1 MARESTRNLVLAAF
15 FVALGLLMPFFTAQV
30 PALGARFLP
39 MHLPVLLGGFILG
52 GPLALV
58 VGLITPLLRSFLFG
72 MPPMFPTA
80 VAMAFELAAYGLF
93 IGLVYR
99 KTGSVYP
106 ALISAMLGG
115 RLVWGLASFGLY
127 GLSGSSF
134 TWQMFAAG
142 AFLNALPGIVFQLL
156 AIPLI
161 VFGLQRAGILNVP
174 NKGLRR
180 DMGQRI

>member
-80 VAMAFELAAYGLF
+80 VAMAFELAAYGL
-93 IGLVYR
+93 
-99 KTGSVYP
+99 
-106 ALISAMLGG
+106 
-115 RLVWGLASFGLY
+115 
-127 GLSGSSF
+127 
-134 TWQMFAAG
+134 
-142 AFLNALPGIVFQLL
+142 
-156 AIPLI
+156 
-161 VFGLQRAGILNVP
+161 
-174 NKGLRR
+174 
-180 DMGQRI
+180 

>member
-80 VAMAFELAAYGLF
+80 VAMAFELAAYGL
-93 IGLVYR
+93 L
-99 KTGSVYP
+99 TGVLYQRTRQVFL
-106 ALISAMLGG
+106 ALILAMLGG
-115 RLVWGLASFGLY
+115 RLVWGVVSLVLY
-127 GLSGSSF
+127 GLTGSAFGWQVF
-134 TWQMFAAG
+134 TASVFI
-142 AFLNALPGIVFQLL
+142 NPLPGIIFQ
-156 AIPLI
+156 I
-161 VFGLQRAGILNVP
+161 VFIPVVVMALRRAGLLKN
-174 NKGLRR
+174 
-180 DMGQRI
+180 D